1 MAEMMRAAVL
11 HGIGDL
17 RVEDVPKPE
26 ITKPNQALVKIGSVG
41 ICGSDIHYFTRGRIG
56 DFIVTEPLILG
67 HEAAGEVVAVGAD
80 VRNVSVG
87 DRVAIEPG
95 YPDGTCELC
104 REGRYNLCRHEVFM
118 ATPPDDGAFAE
129 YVAWPADYLYKLPD
143 SMSMDD
149 GAMIEPLSVGLFAVW
164 RSKLKAG
171 DTAAIFGAGPI
182 GLTTLQCAVAAGATN
197 VIVLDSVQSRLEY
210 ARKMGATTTLAV
222 AADNVEEI
230 MSLTEGR
237 GVDVAFECAGAVP
250 AMQAAMRVARS
261 GGMVQLVGM
270 PVEQE
275 PQVPIY
281 ELIAKELYVSGQFRY
296 ANSYPEAIRMVGSG
310 LVDVR
315 ALVTKE
321 FTLEEAPEAMVWVE
335 EHKSEV
341 IKAVVRP

>member
-17 RVEDVPKPE
+17 RVEDVPKPG
-26 ITKPNQALVKIGSVG
+26 ITKPNQALVRIGSVG
-41 ICGSDIHYFTRGRIG
+41 ICGSDVHYFTRGRIG
-56 DFIVTEPLILG
+56 DFIVTDPLILG

-80 VRNVSVG
+80 VRHLAVG

-222 AADNVEEI
+222 APNNVEEI

-270 PVEQE
+270 PAEKE

-315 ALVTKE
+315 SLVTKE
-321 FTLEEAPEAMVWVE
+321 FRLEEAPEAMVWVE